1 MVFTI
6 SREVIELAE
15 RVVASIP
22 VLVLALLLFGC
33 IIEGLGHAVFLTAL
47 QASMPELLHLQE
59 QVQKLELQIIE
70 IKYLRQKLRRH
81 RGYAGKQD
89 EAQQPCASSE

>member
-1 MVFTI
+1 MRFTI
-6 SREVIELAE
+6 PSEVLELAE
-15 RVVASIP
+15 QIVASIP

-33 IIEGLGHAVFLTAL
+33 IIEGVGHAAFLTAL
-47 QASMPELLHLQE
+47 QASMPELLRLHA

-81 RGYAGKQD
+81 RGYAGSQD
-89 EAQQPCASSE
+89 GAQLPCASSE